1 MNKLKCAVVGVGYLG
16 KFHAEKYAKLPN
28 VELVAVC
35 DANPETCEEI
45 ARTHEVT
52 AISDYHDLLGKV
64 DAVSI
69 ASSTS
74 THYEIAKFFL
84 DNKIHVLLEKPI
96 TTTVKEADELIAIAK
111 SSGVTLQ
118 IGHLERFNP
127 VLTNLKESLGKALFI
142 ESLRLAPY
150 NPRSADVNV
159 VLDLMI
165 HDIDII
171 QYVVDAPIENIHA
184 SGAPILS
191 NKIDMATARIEFTTG
206 CVANVTASRI
216 SMKAKR
222 ELRIFQH
229 NAYFS
234 GDLSNKTLNIYRK
247 GENEMFPGIP
257 EILQEN
263 FSLQDGDALMEEIKA
278 FVTAVTENSTP
289 LVTGEDGRHALEIA
303 TQITNIVL
311 NNLEK
316 YNQNA

>member
-165 HDIDII
+165 H
-171 QYVVDAPIENIHA
+171 
-184 SGAPILS
+184 
-191 NKIDMATARIEFTTG
+191 
-206 CVANVTASRI
+206 
-216 SMKAKR
+216 
-222 ELRIFQH
+222 
-229 NAYFS
+229 
-234 GDLSNKTLNIYRK
+234 
-247 GENEMFPGIP
+247 
-257 EILQEN
+257 
-263 FSLQDGDALMEEIKA
+263 
-278 FVTAVTENSTP
+278 
-289 LVTGEDGRHALEIA
+289 
-303 TQITNIVL
+303 
-311 NNLEK
+311 
-316 YNQNA
+316 